1 MRALLA
7 AGRLLVGWSSARVEA
22 LPARALRYFRCLEL
36 GHVRQKCP
44 LEADRG
50 DRCYR
55 CAGAGHWARECTAP
69 LRCPVCADLG
79 RPADHRLGAK
89 KCAPPLPKQGRKVR
103 VTTPS
108 SGESTPVNR
117 PAADV
122 PALAPA
128 EALRARSPAAM
139 EGGSGPGEAMDM
151 A

>member
-22 LPARALRYFRCLEL
+22 LPARALRCFRCLEL

-55 CAGAGHWARECTAP
+55 CAGAGQRARECTAP
-69 LRCPVCADLG
+69 MRCPVCADLG

-89 KCAPPLPKQGRKVR
+89 KCAPPPPKQGRR
-103 VTTPS
+103 ALVTTPS

-117 PAADV
+117 PAANAQ
-122 PALAPA
+122 ALAPS
-128 EALRARSPAAM
+128 EALRARSPSAM
-139 EGGSGPGEAMDM
+139 EGGSGLGKAMDM